1 MAIMQ
6 DLMAAPHAR
15 SHSFRRPAC
24 AERTRTPSKN
34 AGVSVRAARMSH
46 AYPAR
51 SMARADESSQAA
63 VDSLSWQRLQPM
75 AMKTALAPLLL
86 VLLVSAACA
95 DDGSASAPPSGRLE
109 APELVY
115 DAGKVERGM
124 TVRHDFVLKN
134 IGTAELSVDAKP
146 G

>member
-1 MAIMQ
+1 
-6 DLMAAPHAR
+6 
-15 SHSFRRPAC
+15 
-24 AERTRTPSKN
+24 
-34 AGVSVRAARMSH
+34 
-46 AYPAR
+46 
-51 SMARADESSQAA
+51 
-63 VDSLSWQRLQPM
+63 M

-86 VLLVSAACA
+86 VLLVSAPCA
-95 DDGSASAPPSGRLE
+95 DDGSTSAPPSGRLE